1 MSSSS
6 TSITEVDPSTP
17 RHPHPPLYN
26 ASTLGKVRQ
35 LTGVAA
41 LCCAMLLTQS
51 ALGQTVVPIRDIART
66 FDVLSSDAQQ
76 SWFAASF
83 SLTVG
88 TFVLP
93 AGRVGDIVGHKS
105 IVVLGYLILSI
116 FSLLAGLSH
125 YTGSYI
131 FFDVCRAMQGIGC
144 AVLLPNSL
152 AILGRVFAPGTYAKH
167 LSFSF
172 FAATAPNGF
181 LVGALFTTL
190 MSMNRRMGWWWG
202 FYVMAITAALL
213 AGLCF
218 WVLPSEEEM
227 KAVSASWNLES
238 KEQQDQVAAASEAAS
253 VGGKKD
259 ALWKR
264 LDLFGTI
271 TGVVGLILFN
281 FSFNQA
287 LVVGWETVYV
297 YVLLIVGV
305 IFIAIFIYGEGK
317 ALYPLLP
324 TSVFHLSGTLI
335 LLSLA
340 FGWASFGIWVFYLNL
355 FNQNIRQFTPIFNLL
370 TFVPAGVAG
379 IVAAFS
385 SAQILGR
392 TSPPF
397 VMLLS
402 LLAFCI
408 GICIAGNAPVRTEAL
423 PYIIFIPLYLLL
435 GLANLLNVIKHGFAR
450 TSGFISLLLFSLCH
464 LTGNIILVYEYLKH
478 YPSITTT
485 VWGYILQSIGLSFL
499 VSAALAFLSRAKTSL
514 LTDPD
519 QQTRIARRTKLLNLV
534 NIGALICVITGYTSV
549 DFTNSQGQVIN
560 PNLPIQTKIGAILY
574 IALILVILVLTLG
587 LRGAETQTEA
597 KAIRMFMLVSSAL
610 MVVRSGYGVYTTF
623 TGGVLMPKNIWV
635 RLVLQ
640 YISEFGALAA
650 MTSLGF
656 MMGKL
661 REVRDYDMEEA
672 STGSGTPLKSWQG
685 RPSQMVQMP
694 VIAATAPPTNVR

>member
-17 RHPHPPLYN
+17 RKSHTPLYN
-26 ASTLGKVRQ
+26 AGTLGKVRQ

-51 ALGQTVVPIRDIART
+51 ALGQTVLPIRDIART
-66 FDVLSSDAQQ
+66 FNVLYSEAQQ
-76 SWFAASF
+76 SWFAAAF

-93 AGRVGDIVGHKS
+93 AGRVGDIVGHKP

-131 FFDVCRAMQGIGC
+131 FFDVCRAMQGVGC

-190 MSMNRRMGWWWG
+190 MSMNRRVGWWWG

-213 AGLCF
+213 AALCA

-227 KAVSASWNLES
+227 RAVSASWNLES
-238 KEQQDQVAAASEAAS
+238 KEQQEEVAAAASEAAS

-259 ALWKR
+259 PLWKR

-271 TGVVGLILFN
+271 TGVVGLVLFN
-281 FSFNQA
+281 FAFNQA

-305 IFIAIFIYGEGK
+305 IFIAIFIWGEGK

-335 LLSLA
+335 LLCLA
-340 FGWASFGIWVFYLNL
+340 CGWASFGIWVFFLNL
-355 FNQNIRQFTPIFNLL
+355 TNQVVRGFSPIFNIL

-379 IVAAFS
+379 IIAAFS

-408 GICIAGNAPVRTEAL
+408 GSCIAGNAPVRVDAL
-423 PYIIFIPLYLLL
+423 GYVSSGIMPFGMDMSFPAASIILSDFLPTHQQGAASSIVNTVVNYSIAL
-435 GLANLLNVIKHGFAR
+435 GLGFAGVVETHVNDGGRNPLRGYRGAFYMGMGFAGAGVALALLNW
-450 TSGFISLLLFSLCH
+450 LMH
-464 LTGNIILVYEYLKH
+464 LRNEKRDSKEKQQAEELK
-478 YPSITTT
+478 
-485 VWGYILQSIGLSFL
+485 
-499 VSAALAFLSRAKTSL
+499 A
-514 LTDPD
+514 
-519 QQTRIARRTKLLNLV
+519 
-534 NIGALICVITGYTSV
+534 
-549 DFTNSQGQVIN
+549 
-560 PNLPIQTKIGAILY
+560 
-574 IALILVILVLTLG
+574 
-587 LRGAETQTEA
+587 
-597 KAIRMFMLVSSAL
+597 
-610 MVVRSGYGVYTTF
+610 
-623 TGGVLMPKNIWV
+623 
-635 RLVLQ
+635 
-640 YISEFGALAA
+640 
-650 MTSLGF
+650 
-656 MMGKL
+656 
-661 REVRDYDMEEA
+661 
-672 STGSGTPLKSWQG
+672 
-685 RPSQMVQMP
+685 
-694 VIAATAPPTNVR
+694 